1 MTDPGAQIL
10 VIEDDAEIRG
20 VIHGALESAGYRVAE
35 AESCTRGLIE
45 AGTRK
50 PDLVVLDL
58 GLPDR
63 DGIEFIR
70 EMRAW
75 SAKPILVLS
84 ARSDEAQKVAALDE
98 GADDYL
104 AKPFGV
110 AELLARIRAGL
121 RRAFRPSDSD
131 QSRVTFGDVTVDL
144 VNRQVSRAGV
154 RVRLTA
160 VEFRLLATLLA
171 HSGRIVTHRQL
182 LREVWG
188 PAYVERG
195 HYVRVYMGHLRQKLE
210 AVPARPRYLV
220 TEIGVGY
227 RFMP

>member
-1 MTDPGAQIL
+1 MMDPGAQIL

-20 VIHGALESAGYRVAE
+20 VIHGALESAGCRVAE
-35 AESCTRGLIE
+35 AGDCTRGLVE

-50 PDLVVLDL
+50 PDLVILDL

-63 DGIEFIR
+63 DGVEFIR
-70 EMRAW
+70 EMRTW

-84 ARSDEAQKVAALDE
+84 ARTDEAQKVAALDE

-104 AKPFGV
+104 GKPFGV
-110 AELLARIRAGL
+110 AELLARIRAAL
-121 RRAFRPSDSD
+121 RRAFRSADGD

-144 VNRQVSRAGV
+144 ANRTVSRAGAP
-154 RVRLTA
+154 VRLTA
-160 VEFRLLATLLA
+160 LEFRLLATLLA
-171 HSGRIVTHRQL
+171 HPGRIVTHRHL

-188 PAYVERG
+188 PAYVEHG
-195 HYVRVYMGHLRQKLE
+195 HYVRVYMGHPRQKLE
-210 AVPARPRYLV
+210 TVPARPRYLV
-220 TEIGVGY
+220 TEVGVGY